1 MAKSLRRK
9 LRQISRTGTLSAEE
23 RMRHILDE
31 RTQRL
36 AARRNG
42 ETVPAS
48 ETLRVLACKAG
59 REHFGIPI
67 EAVAEILPFQ
77 ACLPVPDGPAA
88 LVGLLGRNG
97 QLVSVIDLSAALG
110 MAPSSEEGGR
120 HLIILRRSSPRI
132 ALRVDR
138 AEGVET
144 VTPISQEDG
153 RSFRNE
159 AVIGYAEFGS
169 DVADQERI
177 LSLLDMDRLLRPF
190 LPSLP
195 VSPASGV

>member
-23 RMRHILDE
+23 RMRRILDE

-36 AARRNG
+36 AARREG
-42 ETVPAS
+42 KTAPAS
-48 ETLRVLACKAG
+48 ETLEVLACKAG
-59 REHFGIPI
+59 REHFGIPLA
-67 EAVAEILPFQ
+67 AVSEILPFQ
-77 ACLPVPDGPAA
+77 ACLPVPNGPAA

-110 MAPSSEEGGR
+110 MAPASDEEGR
-120 HLIILRRSSPRI
+120 HLVLLRRSSPRI

-138 AEGVET
+138 AQGVET
-144 VTPISQEDG
+144 ATPIAHEEG
-153 RSFRNE
+153 RGFRNE
-159 AVIGYAEFGS
+159 AVTGYAEFGS

-177 LSLLDMDRLLRPF
+177 LSLLDIDRLLRPF
-190 LPSLP
+190 LLSLP
-195 VSPASGV
+195 ASPVSGV